1 MEFNEKELSSSE
13 KEIEITLV
21 YEEVK
26 NDIETE
32 VKKQSRSIQIPG
44 FRKGKVP
51 MTILKKRFGDA
62 LEYEA
67 SEKVANSRFWKIADE
82 KELKPIGQPIITDFN
97 FKPGEDLRFKVKYE
111 IVPDINA
118 KDYTAQKIEIPDF
131 QIKDDEVEKEIDYVI
146 QSNRTLED
154 AEIVGED
161 KNYLLD
167 VILYRLKDTGEKENS
182 KGEKIEIDL
191 SKEGVNKEIIEN
203 ARKKKPGDIFKFGFD
218 DERTTKNDKG
228 EEEKI
233 KEHFEYEVEIK
244 GIKKIVLPELNEELV
259 KKVTKD
265 KVSTVDEFRKDIRK
279 DIQSYYDQRSD
290 EFLRNRLINSII
302 KNNDFVPPS
311 TLVNNILDQIVKNET
326 EHYKK
331 HEHGN
336 PDVNALKERYL
347 KTAENDVKW
356 FLLKDDIIKKED
368 ISIPEEEL
376 KEMAEKDAEKT
387 GISVD
392 KLLNYYKNSGQNERL
407 LDKKLFDFLKEKNNI
422 VKVDP
427 EKLNKTETK
436 E

>member
-1 MEFNEKELSSSE
+1 MELSEKELSSSE
-13 KEIEITLV
+13 KEIEITLD

-26 NDIETE
+26 NDIEAE
-32 VKKQSRSIQIPG
+32 VKKQSKSIQIPG

-51 MTILKKRFGDA
+51 ITILKKRFGDA

-67 SEKVANSRFWKIADE
+67 SEKVANSKFWKIADE
-82 KELKPIGQPIITDFN
+82 KELKPIGQPTITDFN
-97 FKPGEDLRFKVKYE
+97 FKPGEDLHFKVKYE
-111 IVPDINA
+111 IVPEISA
-118 KDYTAQKIEIPDF
+118 KDYTDQKIEIPEF
-131 QIKDDEVEKEIDYVI
+131 QIKDDEVEKEIEYVI

-154 AEIVGED
+154 AETVGD
-161 KNYLLD
+161 DNNYLLD
-167 VILYRLKDTGEKENS
+167 VILYRLNENGEKENP

-203 ARKKKPGDIFKFGFD
+203 ARKKKTGDTFKFGFD

-233 KEHFEYEVEIK
+233 KEHFDYEVEIK

-265 KVSTVDEFRKDIRK
+265 KVSTVEDFREDIRK
-279 DIQSYYDQRSD
+279 DIQSYYDQRTE
-290 EFLRNRLINSII
+290 EFLRNRLITSII

-311 TLVNNILDQIVKNET
+311 TLVKNILDQIVKNET
-326 EHYKK
+326 EHMKQ
-331 HEHGN
+331 HGNHN
-336 PDVNALKERYL
+336 PDVNALKDRYL

-356 FLLKDDIIKKED
+356 FLLKDDIIKKEN

-376 KEMAEKDAEKT
+376 KELAEKDAEKT

-427 EKLNKTETK
+427 EKFNKPETK